1 MAIGTQLNIH
11 DHTAVRVFVGAA
23 SVEFHCATTE
33 VEMYEAE
40 LELFIGTAQEALPR
54 LQCTATSTGTKS
66 DDIGA
71 AAVAADGPQ
80 VSGTWVIC
88 EATESLF
95 CTVLRDAVE
104 LDWGPLTWTITGGA
118 LARLLDRA
126 RRAHAVL
133 RQRQDCD
140 AEARA
145 PDLDIPDG
153 EVSAQAG
160 EPTSTASPDHRPS
173 PLFPDDHK

>member
-1 MAIGTQLNIH
+1 VHGGQEGKTVVAIGTQLNIH
-11 DHTAVRVFVGAA
+11 DSTAVRVFVGAS

-40 LELFIGTAQEALPR
+40 LALFIGAAQDALPR
-54 LQCTATSTGTKS
+54 LQCIATSIATKP
-66 DDIGA
+66 DHIGA

-88 EATESLF
+88 EVTESLS

-104 LDWGPLTWTITGGA
+104 LDWGPLTWTISGGA

-126 RRAHAVL
+126 RRVQAVL
-133 RQRQDCD
+133 RQRQDC
-140 AEARA
+140 AVEALV
-145 PDLDIPDG
+145 PDLDIPDS
-153 EVSAQAG
+153 EVISAG
-160 EPTSTASPDHRPS
+160 S
-173 PLFPDDHK
+173 

>member
-40 LELFIGTAQEALPR
+40 LALFIGTAQEALPR
-54 LQCTATSTGTKS
+54 LQCTATSTATKP
-66 DDIGA
+66 DHIGA
-71 AAVAADGPQ
+71 AAVSVAGPQ

-88 EATESLF
+88 EATESLS

-133 RQRQDCD
+133 RQRQDCA
-140 AEARA
+140 AEALA
-145 PDLDIPDG
+145 PDLDIPDSAF
-153 EVSAQAG
+153 SAQAC
-160 EPTSTASPDHRPS
+160 EPTSTAPPVHRPS